1 MCLWLAGIRLSLGE
15 RFSFRLANTGPHQAS
30 GIAGTPSEHLGSHG
44 WLNKYGLN

>member
-30 GIAGTPSEHLGSHG
+30 GIAAHLQSTWVPMAG
-44 WLNKYGLN
+44 